1 MSHVLRRNIRLG
13 DKRLPDEDMTM
24 NWLKIATVLAIA
36 GCPGVAVAKEAVSCG
51 GAAMLGGAQLNCSH
65 VEPKAP
71 PQFCT
76 FSWALHTAA
85 GDLKVV
91 EGTFMLPPGA
101 SNVTVYQGSG
111 FDSALSNPIV
121 ICRGNK

>member
-1 MSHVLRRNIRLG
+1 
-13 DKRLPDEDMTM
+13 M
-24 NWLKIATVLAIA
+24 NWIRIAAVTALV
-36 GCPGVAVAKEAVSCG
+36 GCPGAAVAKEAVSCG

-71 PQFCT
+71 QQFCT
-76 FSWALHTAA
+76 FSWALHTTS
-85 GDLKVV
+85 GDQKVV

-101 SNVTVYQGSG
+101 ANVTVYQGGG

>member
-1 MSHVLRRNIRLG
+1 MSHGLRRNRKPG
-13 DKRLPDEDMTM
+13 DRQLPGEDMTM
-24 NWLKIATVLAIA
+24 NWLKIATVAAIA
-36 GCPGVAVAKEAVSCG
+36 GWPGIALAKEAVSCG

-65 VEPKAP
+65 VEPQAP

-76 FSWALHTAA
+76 YSWALHTPA
-85 GDLKVV
+85 GDQKIV

-111 FDSALSNPIV
+111 FDSALSDPIV
-121 ICRGNK
+121 ICRGSK

>member
-1 MSHVLRRNIRLG
+1 M
-13 DKRLPDEDMTM
+13 DLPARILAM
-24 NWLKIATVLAIA
+24 NWIGIAAVTALV
-36 GCPGVAVAKEAVSCG
+36 GCPGAAAAKDAVSCG

-65 VEPKAP
+65 VESKAP

-76 FSWALHTAA
+76 FSWDLHTMA
-85 GDLKVV
+85 GDQKVV
-91 EGTFMLPPGA
+91 EGSFMLPPGA
-101 SNVTVYQGSG
+101 SNVQVYQGSG

>member
-1 MSHVLRRNIRLG
+1 MKWIR
-13 DKRLPDEDMTM
+13 MV
-24 NWLKIATVLAIA
+24 AVTVLV
-36 GCPGVAVAKEAVSCG
+36 GCPGAAAAKEAVSCG

-65 VEPKAP
+65 VQSKAP

-76 FSWALHTAA
+76 FSWALRTTS
-85 GDLKVV
+85 GDQKVV

-101 SNVTVYQGSG
+101 ANVTVYQGSG

>member
-1 MSHVLRRNIRLG
+1 MARRQRVSTMRWIR
-13 DKRLPDEDMTM
+13 
-24 NWLKIATVLAIA
+24 IALLVGVAA
-36 GCPGVAVAKEAVSCG
+36 CPGTAAAREAVSCG

-76 FSWALHTAA
+76 FSWALHTST
-85 GDLKVV
+85 GDDKVV
-91 EGTFMLPPGA
+91 EGSFMLPPGA
-101 SNVTVYQGSG
+101 ANVTVYQAGG

-121 ICRGNK
+121 ICRGGK

>member
-1 MSHVLRRNIRLG
+1 M
-13 DKRLPDEDMTM
+13 PDEDLMM
-24 NWLKIATVLAIA
+24 NWLKIATVAALLGWPGIALAR
-36 GCPGVAVAKEAVSCG
+36 EAVSCG

-65 VEPKAP
+65 VEPQAP

-76 FSWALHTAA
+76 FSWALHTSA
-85 GDLKVV
+85 GDQKIV

-111 FDSALSNPIV
+111 FDSALSDPIV

>member
-1 MSHVLRRNIRLG
+1 MDWIR
-13 DKRLPDEDMTM
+13 
-24 NWLKIATVLAIA
+24 IAAVTALV
-36 GCPGVAVAKEAVSCG
+36 GCPGAAVAKEAVSCG

-71 PQFCT
+71 QQFCT
-76 FSWALHTAA
+76 FSWDLHTTS
-85 GDLKVV
+85 GDQKVV

-101 SNVTVYQGSG
+101 ANVTVYQGSG

>member
-1 MSHVLRRNIRLG
+1 MGHGAKKAPRGANFPARIS
-13 DKRLPDEDMTM
+13 TM
-24 NWLKIATVLAIA
+24 NWIRIAAVTALV
-36 GCPGVAVAKEAVSCG
+36 GCPGAAVAKDAVSCG

-76 FSWALHTAA
+76 FSWALHMAS
-85 GDLKVV
+85 GDQKVV
-91 EGTFMLPPGA
+91 EGTFLLPPGA

>member
-1 MSHVLRRNIRLG
+1 
-13 DKRLPDEDMTM
+13 M
-24 NWLKIATVLAIA
+24 NWIRIAAVTALV
-36 GCPGVAVAKEAVSCG
+36 GCPGAAVAREAVSCG

-65 VEPKAP
+65 VEPEAP
-71 PQFCT
+71 QQFCT
-76 FSWALHTAA
+76 FSWALHTTS
-85 GDLKVV
+85 GDQKVV

-101 SNVTVYQGSG
+101 ANVTIYQGSG

>member
-1 MSHVLRRNIRLG
+1 
-13 DKRLPDEDMTM
+13 MTM
-24 NWLKIATVLAIA
+24 NWLRTVTVAAIL
-36 GCPGVAVAKEAVSCG
+36 GCAFPAAAKDAVSCG

-76 FSWALHTAA
+76 FSWALHTPA
-85 GDLKVV
+85 GGQQIV
-91 EGTFMLPPGA
+91 EGSFMLPPGA
-101 SNVTVYQGSG
+101 SNVQVYQGSG

-121 ICRGNK
+121 ICRGSH

>member
-1 MSHVLRRNIRLG
+1 
-13 DKRLPDEDMTM
+13 M
-24 NWLKIATVLAIA
+24 NWIKIA
-36 GCPGVAVAKEAVSCG
+36 AVAALLVYPGIAFANEAVSCG

-65 VEPKAP
+65 VKPAAP

-76 FSWALHTAA
+76 FSWDLHTTA
-85 GDLKVV
+85 GDQKVV
-91 EGTFMLPPGA
+91 EGSFLLPPGA

>member
-1 MSHVLRRNIRLG
+1 
-13 DKRLPDEDMTM
+13 M
-24 NWLKIATVLAIA
+24 NWIKIAAVAALL
-36 GCPGVAVAKEAVSCG
+36 GCPDVAVAKQAFSCG
-51 GAAMLGGAQLNCSH
+51 GAAVLGGAQLNCSH

-76 FSWALHTAA
+76 FSWALHTTA
-85 GDLKVV
+85 GDQKIV
-91 EGTFMLPPGA
+91 EGSFLLPPGA

-111 FDSALSNPIV
+111 FDSALSDPIV